1 MVGDKAF
8 IFSFY
13 FVSALNPKNV
23 SWILE
28 EQLMVTPIIL
38 TMKMISGK
46 VKVNLAIEN
55 EQSAS

>member
-23 SWILE
+23 SLNIGGADDGNADHCDDHDEDDQW
-28 EQLMVTPIIL
+28 
-38 TMKMISGK
+38 
-46 VKVNLAIEN
+46 
-55 EQSAS
+55 